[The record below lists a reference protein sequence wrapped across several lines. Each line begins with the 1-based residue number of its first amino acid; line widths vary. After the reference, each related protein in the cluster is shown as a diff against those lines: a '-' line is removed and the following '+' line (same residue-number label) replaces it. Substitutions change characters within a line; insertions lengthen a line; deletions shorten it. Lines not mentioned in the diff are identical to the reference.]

1 MTLINV
7 ACPLKQDEIRKKL
20 ESCETPKYT
29 YVQRISPVEMQFDVT
44 DTSGADPL
52 HCTKNIIRSLPNG
65 NVLFFRVLY
74 DGQFF
79 EGGPVYAPGTPEYEM
94 MHKKRGL
101 EKK

>member
-7 ACPLKQDEIRKKL
+7 ACPLKQDEIREKL
-20 ESCETPKYT
+20 EACETPEFT
-29 YVQRISPVEMQFDVT
+29 YVQRLSPVEMQFEVN
-44 DTSGADPL
+44 SSQGIDPL
-52 HCTKNIIRSLPNG
+52 RYTKNIIRSLPNG

-94 MHKKRGL
+94 MHKRRGQL
-101 EKK
+101 